1 MAPGA
6 RTGEGRPRWLSRL
19 GWLVGL
25 WLAGVVGLGAA
36 AWLLKALM
44 RAVGFA

>member
-1 MAPGA
+1 MAPSA
-6 RTGEGRPRWLSRL
+6 RTGDGMPRWLSRL
-19 GWLVGL
+19 CWLVGL
-25 WLAGVVGLGAA
+25 WFAGVAGLGAA